1 MPTVPN
7 IIQADFFI
15 ERTQAGFTSM
25 LLASVSGSYNGS
37 FFEHDIFYLALDL
50 NQQTIPQNQ

>member
-25 LLASVSGSYNGS
+25 LLASISGS